1 MSAAMLLT
9 WAALEVTAGEA
20 IFDLS
25 ADDSA
30 DDEPAFLIGGQG
42 ESESGPMESRA
53 AKPPRRDEVAG
64 LS

>member
-1 MSAAMLLT
+1 MLLT

-20 IFDLS
+20 NSDFS
-25 ADDSA
+25 GDDSA